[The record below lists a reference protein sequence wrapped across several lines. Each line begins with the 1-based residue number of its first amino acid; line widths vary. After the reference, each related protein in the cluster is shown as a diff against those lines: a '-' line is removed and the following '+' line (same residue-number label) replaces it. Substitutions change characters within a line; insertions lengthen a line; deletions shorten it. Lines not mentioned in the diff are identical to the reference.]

1 MLHDHTATHVVTKT
15 KHSHIDWAPLPVWLV
30 CELPA
35 FYAVK
40 VAETSVD
47 TYVARVERDR
57 NVTFVVH
64 ATANSRLIGY
74 TLAARP
80 GSGERPDVAFGE
92 HYLGC
97 FYSRLR
103 DLQSRESRSV
113 DVLYHDQ
120 NVRLLGFGSKPSA
133 RDYLLVLRNRS
144 S

>member
-1 MLHDHTATHVVTKT
+1 MLHDNATDHVVTT
-15 KHSHIDWAPLPVWLV
+15 KHSRIDWSPLRLWAIGEQPDRYV
-30 CELPA
+30 
-35 FYAVK
+35 VK

-47 TYVARVERDR
+47 TYVAETKRDR
-57 NVTFVVH
+57 NVTFGVH

-74 TLAARP
+74 TLVARP
-80 GSGERPDVAFGE
+80 ASGARPDVVYGH

-103 DLQSRESRSV
+103 DLQTRGDRAVE
-113 DVLYHDQ
+113 VLYYDQ
-120 NVRLLGFGSKPSA
+120 HVRLLCFGSKMAA

>member
-1 MLHDHTATHVVTKT
+1 MTKT
-15 KHSHIDWAPLPVWLV
+15 KHSHIEWSPLPVWTV
-30 CELPA
+30 CELA
-35 FYAVK
+35 DCYVVK

-47 TYVARVERDR
+47 TYVATVKRDR
-57 NVTFVVH
+57 NVTFGVH

-74 TLAARP
+74 TLSARP
-80 GSGERPDVAFGE
+80 ASGERPDAAYGE

-103 DLQSRESRSV
+103 DLQVRDSRSV
-113 DVLYHDQ
+113 DVIYHDP